1 MYLLDTNILSVGA
14 PGARERPPAIIDWL
28 DTNSDGLYLSTITVA
43 EVCNGIAR
51 MNRTGARA
59 KARNIGDWLELVL
72 HLYSDR
78 VLPFDI
84 IAARTAGNFMDTARA
99 TGHSPGFADLAI
111 AAVASSR
118 GLTLL
123 TRNVKHF
130 GPLHLDVI
138 NPFEKLPAR
147 L

>member
-28 DTNSDGLYLSTITVA
+28 DVNSDGLYLSTISVA

-51 MNRTGARA
+51 MKRTGARV
-59 KARNIGDWLELVL
+59 KARNIADWLELVL

-84 IAARTAGNFMDTARA
+84 IAARTAGNFMDMARA
-99 TGHSPGFADLAI
+99 MGHSPGFADLAI

-130 GPLHLDVI
+130 GPLRLDVI